1 VRRRRRL
8 LAAAAVAVALMTLGR
23 PRSAHACAGCRN
35 PSIPITRVANVQM
48 APGEIRGSAILT
60 ATSINVVHDAGCAD
74 LANCTEV
81 PVQPLYLHDQDIYPT
96 ELRTVFEFGLSP
108 SWGLEAQLPFR
119 VLATRIRFAT
129 PAGAPYVPLDRDVH
143 HRNETLAGIGDPW
156 LLGRYGTML
165 GGALVTLRAGL
176 SLPLGRTEQNPFAL
190 GDMGQRHQHIQFGT
204 GTFDPV
210 AAADMSKGFG
220 LMQVSAYVQGQ
231 VSLYQNRH
239 GFRAPARGYA
249 GVQLGTRLIG
259 KLNGAVGPD
268 FLYEGPERWDG
279 AIRQD
284 ASLGRTEVLIGAALS
299 QNFADNMITLLV
311 RVPVYRH
318 IVQGSEALGRLSSPV
333 MASLIF
339 SRTF

>member
-1 VRRRRRL
+1 
-8 LAAAAVAVALMTLGR
+8 
-23 PRSAHACAGCRN
+23 
-35 PSIPITRVANVQM
+35 
-48 APGEIRGSAILT
+48 
-60 ATSINVVHDAGCAD
+60 
-74 LANCTEV
+74 
-81 PVQPLYLHDQDIYPT
+81 
-96 ELRTVFEFGLSP
+96 
-108 SWGLEAQLPFR
+108 
-119 VLATRIRFAT
+119 
-129 PAGAPYVPLDRDVH
+129 
-143 HRNETLAGIGDPW
+143 
-156 LLGRYGTML
+156 
-165 GGALVTLRAGL
+165 
-176 SLPLGRTEQNPFAL
+176 
-190 GDMGQRHQHIQFGT
+190 
-204 GTFDPV
+204 
-210 AAADMSKGFG
+210 
-220 LMQVSAYVQGQ
+220 MQVSAYVQGQ